1 MFQEKNLSKLIIFTP
16 IVLIILL
23 TTLVTYTQVRSTEKK
38 FNEDISRLKEKLILE
53 EKNKLSQKLT
63 TMDDYIKY
71 KKTTQKQIMNEKIK
85 KRVEIAYDI
94 ISNKYNSYTGIAS
107 NKDIK
112 KDLIQ
117 SLAQIRF
124 ENDTYYFVL
133 EDTKKTIIP
142 YLYPINKKLENQN
155 IIDIENKEH
164 QDFLQKYRKTFYKS
178 NEGFIQYLFK
188 KLNSLSNC
196 EKISYIKKF
205 EPFNWFVGYG
215 KYKSD
220 IDKQIKDEV
229 VNRVEF
235 IKNSS
240 KQTIVIYDKEFKNI
254 TKTKLDNFI
263 ISDLKTN
270 IKKSFDLKD
279 FEKINFY
286 WTKNYEKLI
295 AYKLIKDWNWIILTT
310 IDLRHLENSIID
322 VLGTK
327 KNEEDKFLNNS
338 IKIAF
343 LVILFGSLLTLLLSK
358 KIELIFKK
366 YKTNIESQKCA
377 LKNMNATLESKV
389 DEKTEELEKL
399 NMKLKDKV
407 DEEVLKNRK
416 KDQMLFNQ
424 SKMASMGEM
433 IGNIAHQWRQ
443 PLSTIST
450 AASGMS
456 IKIDYDL
463 ASKEELKKDLEL
475 IVDTTQYLSHTIEDF
490 RSFFKATKDKEKFC
504 LTKLIKKDINIMNSA
519 FKNNFIEVVYEFEDV
534 ELNTIQN
541 ELTQSILNILTNAKD
556 ALSQNSSKNRLII
569 IKTFIKDRFV
579 FITIQDNGGGI
590 DEKIMDKI
598 FEPYFTTKHQ
608 SQGTGIGLYMTREIV
623 VKHLNG
629 TIKVKNKNFKHK
641 EKEYLGACFEIK
653 LPLDSLT

>member
-1 MFQEKNLSKLIIFTP
+1 
-16 IVLIILL
+16 
-23 TTLVTYTQVRSTEKK
+23 
-38 FNEDISRLKEKLILE
+38 
-53 EKNKLSQKLT
+53 
-63 TMDDYIKY
+63 
-71 KKTTQKQIMNEKIK
+71 
-85 KRVEIAYDI
+85 
-94 ISNKYNSYTGIAS
+94 
-107 NKDIK
+107 
-112 KDLIQ
+112 
-117 SLAQIRF
+117 
-124 ENDTYYFVL
+124 
-133 EDTKKTIIP
+133 
-142 YLYPINKKLENQN
+142 
-155 IIDIENKEH
+155 
-164 QDFLQKYRKTFYKS
+164 
-178 NEGFIQYLFK
+178 
-188 KLNSLSNC
+188 
-196 EKISYIKKF
+196 
-205 EPFNWFVGYG
+205 
-215 KYKSD
+215 
-220 IDKQIKDEV
+220 
-229 VNRVEF
+229 
-235 IKNSS
+235 
-240 KQTIVIYDKEFKNI
+240 
-254 TKTKLDNFI
+254 
-263 ISDLKTN
+263 
-270 IKKSFDLKD
+270 
-279 FEKINFY
+279 
-286 WTKNYEKLI
+286 
-295 AYKLIKDWNWIILTT
+295 
-310 IDLRHLENSIID
+310 
-322 VLGTK
+322 
-327 KNEEDKFLNNS
+327 
-338 IKIAF
+338 
-343 LVILFGSLLTLLLSK
+343 
-358 KIELIFKK
+358 
-366 YKTNIESQKCA
+366 
-377 LKNMNATLESKV
+377 MNATLESKV

>member
-1 MFQEKNLSKLIIFTP
+1 
-16 IVLIILL
+16 
-23 TTLVTYTQVRSTEKK
+23 
-38 FNEDISRLKEKLILE
+38 
-53 EKNKLSQKLT
+53 
-63 TMDDYIKY
+63 MDDYIKY

-94 ISNKYNSYTGIAS
+94 ILNKYNTYTGIAS
-107 NKDIK
+107 NKEIK

-117 SLAQIRF
+117 IRF
-124 ENDTYYFVL
+124 ENNTYYFVL
-133 EDTKKTIIP
+133 EDRKKTIIP
-142 YLYPINKKLENQN
+142 YLYPINKKLEHQN
-155 IIDIENKEH
+155 IIDIESKEH
-164 QDFLQKYRKTFYKS
+164 QNFLQKYRKTFRKL

-188 KLNSLSNC
+188 KPNSSIKY

-205 EPFNWFVGYG
+205 EPFNWLVGYG

-220 IDKQIKDEV
+220 IDKQIKEEV

-240 KQTIVIYDKEFKNI
+240 KQTIVIYNKDLKNI
-254 TKTKLDNFI
+254 TRTKLENFVLT
-263 ISDLKTN
+263 DLKLHIERKFN
-270 IKKSFDLKD
+270 LKD

-295 AYKLIKDWNWIILTT
+295 AYKLIKDWNWIILTS
-310 IDLRHLENSIID
+310 IDLKNLENSIID

-358 KIELIFKK
+358 KIEMIFKK

-389 DEKTEELEKL
+389 NEKTKELEKL
-399 NMKLKDKV
+399 NMRLKDKV

-456 IKIDYDL
+456 IKIDYEL
-463 ASKEELKKDLEL
+463 ASKEELKKDLEI

-490 RSFFKATKDKEKFC
+490 RSFFKPTKEKEKFS
-504 LTKLIKKDINIMNSA
+504 LVKLIKKDINIMNSA

-556 ALSQNSSKNRLII
+556 ALTQNSSKNRLII
-569 IKTFIKDRFV
+569 MKNFIKGSFV

-608 SQGTGIGLYMTREIV
+608 SQGTGIGLYMTR
-623 VKHLNG
+623 
-629 TIKVKNKNFKHK
+629 
-641 EKEYLGACFEIK
+641 
-653 LPLDSLT
+653 